1 MKEERFPHPGHP
13 LHQLSDEPGQGASET
28 QRCVQQLACSRQKRD
43 QHTWS
48 WPPCC
53 ILQPKIRIS
62 WSVWGLV
69 LKTWASADRPGERT
83 EAGCMDSPKRL
94 ECCSGCNERVQDR
107 VQVVTEAPL
116 LMCTPRERWSPA
128 IAAAFC
134 KELRVGMALPL

>member
-1 MKEERFPHPGHP
+1 MSQDRE
-13 LHQLSDEPGQGASET
+13 LHKLRGMCSSW
-28 QRCVQQLACSRQKRD
+28 LAAARRERD

-53 ILQPKIRIS
+53 ILQPKIHIS

-69 LKTWASADRPGERT
+69 LKTWASSDRPGERT
-83 EAGCMDSPKRL
+83 EAGCTDSPKRL

-116 LMCTPRERWSPA
+116 LMCTPQERWGPA

-134 KELRVGMALPL
+134 KVLRVGMALPLRVCKC